1 MNPEVTLEEEPET
14 EAVPEIGSRCGSC
27 HWLDGDGNWHV
38 GDVPEDEWQPEADE
52 AAGNEADNEEW
63 IDEQQDAADDGEDQL
78 EHWAPDADE
87 QWGTADE
94 AAQEE
99 EQCEDN
105 DAGSMQDENYEND
118 DGPDG
123 QWEASENDDGPD
135 GQWGAAENDDWPK
148 DEQREAAEN
157 ANQDE
162 QWEAAE
168 NDDVPE
174 QDEQWEASAEAHEGL
189 WSADDQDPSAKER
202 QLHEAAD
209 GEGPEEKY
217 DADEE
222 WQAPVGDH
230 AVATADNTTDWVNW
244 PKAPATNVTQDYPSK
259 AEVERLDAW
268 WSRYKVKEP

>member
-1 MNPEVTLEEEPET
+1 MKWCQSAGVNPEVTLEEEPET

-105 DAGSMQDENYEND
+105 DAGSMQDEKWDEND

-148 DEQREAAEN
+148 DEQWEAAEN

-174 QDEQWEASAEAHEGL
+174 QWEASAEAHEGL
-189 WSADDQDPSAKER
+189 RSADDQDPSAKER

-209 GEGPEEKY
+209 GEGPEEKS
-217 DADEE
+217 
-222 WQAPVGDH
+222 
-230 AVATADNTTDWVNW
+230 
-244 PKAPATNVTQDYPSK
+244 PATNVTQDYPSK